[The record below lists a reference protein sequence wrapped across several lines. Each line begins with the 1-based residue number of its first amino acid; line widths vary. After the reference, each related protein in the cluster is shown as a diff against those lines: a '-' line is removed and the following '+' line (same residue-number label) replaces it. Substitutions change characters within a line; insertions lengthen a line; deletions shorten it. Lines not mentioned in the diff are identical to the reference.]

1 MMWLS
6 GHLPCDG
13 AFLNQFLRF
22 VVYRELWTS
31 SRLLIFS
38 ALLIDEWG
46 CGLPPLA
53 ANFLVFVGF
62 FCRFFFVIEFCG
74 FFLKL
79 FFWFDVFVFW
89 GFFFIIFCILW
100 KKRILNFF
108 WWWWLLSSFFLRCP
122 WLRLRFEKRT
132 FAAWRLA
139 ASENL
144 LKKFLML

>member
-31 SRLLIFS
+31 LRLLIFS

-53 ANFLVFVGF
+53 ANFLVFVR
-62 FCRFFFVIEFCG
+62 FCWFFFVIEFCR
-74 FFLKL
+74 
-79 FFWFDVFVFW
+79 FFWSFFFDSMFLYFED
-89 GFFFIIFCILW
+89 FFFIIFCILW

-108 WWWWLLSSFFLRCP
+108 GDDGFYQVFLFDVSLTP
-122 WLRLRFEKRT
+122 AEFWEKDL
-132 FAAWRLA
+132 AAWRLA